1 MEPNHRRCISCRIA
15 GPKSQFL
22 RVVRTAGGS
31 IAIDR
36 GEGRSAYIC
45 PSSSCIAL
53 AQKKKR
59 LERALKTSVAPEQFV
74 EIFRNLELYCKTLST
89 KESPGKALRDVL

>member
-1 MEPNHRRCISCRIA
+1 MEPNYRRCISCRSP
-15 GPKSQFL
+15 GPKAQFL
-22 RVVRTAGGS
+22 RVIRTPDGS
-31 IAIDR
+31 VAIDR

-45 PSSSCIAL
+45 LSSTCIAL

-59 LERALKTSVAPEQFV
+59 LERALKTSVTPEQSV

-89 KESPGKALRDVL
+89 KESPVKALRDVL